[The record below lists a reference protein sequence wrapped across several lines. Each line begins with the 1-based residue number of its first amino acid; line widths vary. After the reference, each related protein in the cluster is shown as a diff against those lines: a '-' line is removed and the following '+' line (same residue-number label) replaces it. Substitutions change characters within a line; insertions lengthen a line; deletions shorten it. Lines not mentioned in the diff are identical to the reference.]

1 MKTLL
6 KATLLLLAGAGMM
19 MGAEAPWTTDLE
31 AAKTR
36 AKEENKPIFLSFVGT
51 DWCGWCIRI
60 EKEVFSKQE
69 FIDYAKE
76 NLVLLQV
83 DFPRKE
89 ELKAAQSAE
98 LVAQNKALDKQF
110 GIEGYPTIFLTN
122 AELEKLPGTG
132 DLAEDESARKGAEAF
147 VAFLKKQI
155 AAAASPEP

>member
-1 MKTLL
+1 MKTLI
-6 KATLLLLAGAGMM
+6 KASLLLIAGASMT
-19 MGAEAPWTTDLE
+19 MGAEAPWITDIE
-31 AAKTR
+31 VAKTR
-36 AKEENKPIFLSFVGT
+36 AKEENKPIFVSFVGA

-60 EKEVFSKQE
+60 EKEVFSKKE

-76 NLVLLQV
+76 NLVLLHV

-110 GIEGYPTIFLTN
+110 GIEGYPTIFLTD

-132 DLAEDESARKGAEAF
+132 DIAEDESARKGAEAF
-147 VAFLKKQI
+147 VAFIKKQI
-155 AAAASPEP
+155 ADAAKP